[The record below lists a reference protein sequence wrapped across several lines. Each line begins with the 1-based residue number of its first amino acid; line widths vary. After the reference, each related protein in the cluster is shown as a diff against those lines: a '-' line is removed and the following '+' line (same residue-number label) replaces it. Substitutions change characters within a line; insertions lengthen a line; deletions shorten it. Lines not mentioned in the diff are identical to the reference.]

1 MAEEPRPDPHCE
13 VILVRH
19 AQSEWNASGLWQGQA
34 DPALSAQGRAQV
46 AALAEALE
54 RELAGDPVNALICS
68 DLSRTRET
76 AQGLEGFLGLTARP
90 DPGLR
95 ELDVGEWSGLN
106 REQIVQRDPE
116 LLARFEAGETSAR
129 PPGGETRSEIRQ
141 RARWAL
147 RRLVNEDA
155 WARIVLVTHLGV
167 VRALLPDVEL
177 GNAEFVRVSAADALT
192 RRMRA
197 DRDEQETSGPL

>member
-1 MAEEPRPDPHCE
+1 MSPESRPDPNCE

-34 DPALSAQGRAQV
+34 DPPLSTQGQAQV
-46 AALAEALE
+46 VALAEGL
-54 RELAGDPVNALICS
+54 RQELAGDRVSALVCS
-68 DLSRTRET
+68 DLARARET
-76 AQGLEGFLGLTARP
+76 ARGVEEILGLKARS

-106 REQIVQRDPE
+106 RAEIVLRDPG
-116 LLARFEAGETSAR
+116 LLARFESGETSVR
-129 PPGGETRSEIRQ
+129 PPGGETRSEIRH
-141 RARWAL
+141 RARWVL
-147 RRLVNEDA
+147 RRIVDEDP
-155 WARIVLVTHLGV
+155 WGRIVLVTHLGL

-192 RRMRA
+192 RRMRT
-197 DRDEQETSGPL
+197 DHDERKVSGPL